1 MALRILW
8 DDKEVAILVDYCTRI
23 IDGKISRAQAVEA
36 ASKELR
42 NRAIHKGIAIDE
54 LFRNKN
60 GISMQL
66 SKIEDLFMNREGG
79 LSKAPQLFINTVN
92 LYFTDKKAY
101 DEILREARLMDENNV
116 MTQENF
122 FVWLSNKL
130 SSEQVSELY
139 IIYDEINSYCIG
151 RKILKKELLKTE
163 EMPEILQVKRLV
175 ESNKIFRILNRKK
188 IGRMQSAVNYYLTYV
203 KEMQAIQQ
211 TNIETF
217 EEDTVEVK
225 TEPKIDYA
233 SKEGKVTVI
242 PEENHEYVVADNGD
256 NTELIDS
263 EKRIEQSDLSNNK
276 LKVDFEKEQKYSF
289 TRPVFITYFGAKF
302 EVKNWSN
309 AYVQMAKLLCA
320 DYPDIFT
327 EIADSQFDKGSRLI
341 IARQNQIEQ
350 MTRPLKIADGLYIEA
365 NRSATDII
373 SYIKQLLDFCRVK
386 YENVAIEYRETKDFA
401 NNDEQSYDADDE
413 LTIPEDNKFQ
423 EDNSILSQDEPRK
436 SIPIENLGLSVRS
449 FNCLKRNNINDSEDL
464 LALSQEDLSNFN
476 NMGKI
481 SLEEVNAAI
490 HRLSTGAYNVIK
502 TENKNFK
509 KKTVLHYVAEETLL
523 KEVASVL
530 FQDAN
535 GMYVEDV
542 SVEELGFSNRTM
554 GGLLRAGCVT
564 TSKIINMKYD
574 DLQGIKGMGSK
585 SLDEIMSTLKKIT
598 IVRFSE
604 EGTNDKIETI
614 LEQLSED
621 YSEYLEDNIRLQLL
635 AATKTVLLQTE
646 LDEYVDDKIDV
657 MENISLLRAI
667 YTESIIKKILQTAIL
682 SMIKKGNF
690 TYEYIRNNMPRTFVN
705 SGIFDELISIM
716 LETKK
721 IEDTEDGYCIYY
733 PSVSEYIQQVDDEK
747 MMQALKMRLEGKTLA
762 ETGNELGL
770 TRERIRQIVKKALE
784 KLPRVKEGQFKYWYE
799 NYSLDKEDFV
809 FIFNLTDESY
819 NYISMVYKSQG
830 VKNIEDIFDDDR
842 TTISIARRAKEAM
855 KKYSVLVDGEYVPLR
870 RDILTRKLLKLYYS
884 ETECVI
890 SEFSDFYNSFLIKN
904 GIENNEKLQ
913 YTSEHALEARLAD
926 CDYILMKYGRR
937 IRYYNI
943 EEYDVQSLFTEL
955 DFERYDGLEI
965 STLKLFTLN
974 RELMNEYNILDE
986 YELHNLMKKCEQ
998 LLPKIGIQL
1007 NRMPLITI
1015 GIADRAKQ
1023 VEEFLLRVAPIDLY
1037 QFGSAYEEEYG
1048 VKSETVMANFVQ
1060 YIDQYYHNS
1069 MFTVDQMEMSA
1080 IEFMEMKQQLTDDY
1094 YSIANVEM
1102 IYMSAF
1108 PDGDTTKVNA
1118 YNLKKM
1124 DFLVYVDY
1132 VIRNTYNTADEYFR
1146 TLLNSSDEVSINNL
1160 DKGMRCNQTFNKALD
1175 DLRLAYELLEI
1186 EPGKYISFEKFQ
1198 RTAPDIT
1205 RDDLR
1210 EYATTIPNS
1219 TTEKYFTIKSVREQG
1234 TTTKIDNLGY
1244 SDWFYG
1250 ALLRANKEIK
1260 YSKMASGFLFSHDN
1274 RQITRG
1280 DFFTYIVAKFGTITI
1295 TNFMRYIEDEY
1306 GLSFD
1311 RYDIP
1316 TIINGTSMYYSPI
1329 TESIY
1334 LNKDMYYSKSSAD
1347 INVSEI
1353 LAGGNITQEN
1363 ETTEAIVP
1371 KEHVG
1376 GIWTYATGNTG
1387 EDNLIVQDD
1396 LSGYSQV
1403 LLEKFPKGYRADSNL
1418 DLKRFIL
1425 YYNTVY
1431 GTELDAGDE
1440 LTRKQIKS
1448 KVIHSG
1454 ISYGGHVFAVDS
1466 LVSEDTKKNLLEYLE
1481 RGFSQGSRVIY
1492 YRALFEEFNEEFL
1505 GQRIYDED
1513 MLRTYLMHECKGE
1526 YIFEKNYLSLE
1537 KNVEVD
1543 PKEDIISLLVSH
1555 GSPMK
1560 TQEIYDALPHYA
1572 TDRIDFVLHTD
1583 KKFVCNT
1590 WNEYFYVSLI
1600 DLSDD
1605 ELEDISEMIEES
1617 IEERHFISGNEMITA
1632 INTKYPAML
1641 ERFPQFSQLGLR
1653 DSIAYYLQGQFA
1665 FNGNI
1670 ISSLENKLSMNDVF
1684 AEFAKAHERFTLDEL
1699 NVLKNEMNSTI
1710 YFDAVYENSLRV
1722 SKDLFVSKNEADFD
1736 VEKTDAA
1743 ISAFCRGAYIPLSE
1757 VTSFSSFPYAGY
1769 PWNIFLLEHYVAMY
1783 SIEYKLMHK
1792 GYNGDN
1798 CVGAIVKRTSGIEDY
1813 ETLIEDVLTHS
1824 EIELNK
1830 NEALQ
1835 YLYDKGYIA
1844 RRKYSGIEQIL
1855 IKARA
1860 QKG

>member
-1 MALRILW
+1 M
-8 DDKEVAILVDYCTRI
+8 
-23 IDGKISRAQAVEA
+23 EA

-42 NRAIHKGIAIDE
+42 DRAIHKGIAIDE

-66 SKIEDLFMNREGG
+66 SKIEDLFMNREGR
-79 LSKAPQLFINTVN
+79 LSKAPQLFINTVD
-92 LYFTDKKAY
+92 LYLTDKKAY
-101 DEILREARLMDENNV
+101 DEILREARLMDQNNV
-116 MTQENF
+116 MTQEDF
-122 FVWLSNKL
+122 FTWLSNKL
-130 SSEQVSELY
+130 SSEQVSELN

-151 RKILKKELLKTE
+151 RKILKKELLKTV
-163 EMPEILQVKRLV
+163 EMSEILEVKRLV
-175 ESNKIFRILNRKK
+175 ESNKIFRFLNGEK
-188 IGRMQSAVNYYLTYV
+188 IGRMQSAVDYYLAYV
-203 KEMQAIQQ
+203 KEINVIQQ
-211 TNIETF
+211 TNINTI
-217 EEDTVEVK
+217 EEDIVEVE
-225 TEPKIDYA
+225 TESKKDYA
-233 SKEGKVTVI
+233 SEEAKGTI
-242 PEENHEYVVADNGD
+242 ITEENHENVVSDNDD
-256 NTELIDS
+256 NIELIDL
-263 EKRIEQSDLSNNK
+263 EKKIEQSDLSNNE

-289 TRPVFITYFGAKF
+289 TRPMFITYFGSKF
-302 EVKNWSN
+302 EIENWSN
-309 AYVQMAKLLCA
+309 AYAKIAKLLCD
-320 DYPDIFT
+320 DYPGVFM
-327 EIADSQFDKGSRLI
+327 EIADSQFDKGSKLI
-341 IARQNQIEQ
+341 IARQNQIER
-350 MTRPLKIADGLYIEA
+350 MTRPLEIVDGLYIEA

-386 YENVAIEYRETKDFA
+386 YENVTIEYRETKDFA
-401 NNDEQSYDADDE
+401 NNDEPSYETADA
-413 LTIPEDNKFQ
+413 LTILENNKLQ
-423 EDNSILSQDEPRK
+423 KDNSILSQEEPRK
-436 SIPIENLGLSVRS
+436 IIPIENLGLSVRS
-449 FNCLKRNNINDSEDL
+449 FNCLKRNNINNTEDL
-464 LALSQEDLSNFN
+464 LSLSQEDLSNFK
-476 NMGKI
+476 NMGKL

-502 TENKNFK
+502 TENKNYR

-523 KEVASVL
+523 KEVSSVL

-542 SVEELGFSNRTM
+542 SVEELGFSNRTL

-564 TSKIINMKYD
+564 ASKIINMKYD
-574 DLQGIKGMGSK
+574 DLQEIRGMGTK
-585 SLDEIMSTLKKIT
+585 SLDEIMSKLREIT

-604 EGTNDKIETI
+604 EGTNDKIEAI
-614 LEQLSED
+614 LEQLSDD
-621 YSEYLEDNIRLQLL
+621 YSDYLEDNIRLQLL
-635 AATKTVLLQTE
+635 AATKTVLLQNE
-646 LDEYVDDKIDV
+646 LDKYVNDEIDA

-667 YTESIIKKILQTAIL
+667 YTESMIKKILQTAIL
-682 SMIKKGNF
+682 SLVKKGYF

-716 LETKK
+716 LETKE
-721 IEDTEDGYCIYY
+721 IENTEDGYCIYY

-747 MMQALKMRLEGKTLA
+747 MVQALKMRLEGKTFA

-799 NYSLDKEDFV
+799 NYSLDREDFI

-819 NYISMVYKSQG
+819 NYINMVYETQG
-830 VKNIEDIFDDDR
+830 IKNIEDIFDDDR

-870 RDILTRKLLKLYYS
+870 RDILTKTLLKLNFS
-884 ETECVI
+884 ATECGI
-890 SEFSDFYNSFLIKN
+890 TEFYAFYNSFLMNN
-904 GIENNEKLQ
+904 GIDNNKKLL
-913 YTSEHALEARLAD
+913 YISEHALEARLAD

-943 EEYDVQSLFTEL
+943 EDYDVQSLFSEV

-965 STLKLFTLN
+965 STLKLFALN
-974 RELMNEYNILDE
+974 RELMDEYNIKDE

-1007 NRMPLITI
+1007 SRMPFITI
-1015 GIADRAKQ
+1015 GTADRAKQ
-1023 VEEFLLRVAPIDLY
+1023 VEEFLFRVAPIDIY
-1037 QFGSAYEEEYG
+1037 QFGAAYEKEYG
-1048 VKSETVMANFVQ
+1048 VKSETVLANFVQ

-1069 MFTVDQMEMSA
+1069 MFTVDQMEMDST
-1080 IEFMEMKQQLTDDY
+1080 EYLEMKQCLTDDC
-1094 YSIANVEM
+1094 YSILDVEM
-1102 IYMSAF
+1102 IYKSVF
-1108 PDGDTTKVNA
+1108 PNGDIAKVNA
-1118 YNLKKM
+1118 YNLKKLG
-1124 DFLVYVDY
+1124 FLVYVDY
-1132 VIRNTYNTADEYFR
+1132 VIRNTYNTADDYFR
-1146 TLLNSSDEVSINNL
+1146 TLLSSSEEVNIKDL
-1160 DKGMRCNQTFNKALD
+1160 DRVMRYNQTFNKVLD
-1175 DLRLAYELLEI
+1175 DMRSAYELLEV
-1186 EPGKYISFEKFQ
+1186 EPSKYISFNRFQ
-1198 RTAPDIT
+1198 RNASDIT
-1205 RDDLR
+1205 KDDLR
-1210 EYATTIPNS
+1210 EYSVIIPNS
-1219 TTEKYFTIKSVREQG
+1219 TAEKYFTIKFIRDQG
-1234 TTTKIDNLGY
+1234 IITKIDDLGY

-1250 ALLRANKEIK
+1250 ALLRANKEIR
-1260 YSKMASGFLFSHDN
+1260 YSKMAGGFLFSHDN

-1280 DFFTYIVAKFGTITI
+1280 DFFTYVVAKFGIIKITDFI
-1295 TNFMRYIEDEY
+1295 VYIEDKY
-1306 GLSFD
+1306 GLAFD

-1316 TIINGTSMYYSPI
+1316 TIINSTSMYYSPI
-1329 TESIY
+1329 TEAIY
-1334 LNKDMYYSKSSAD
+1334 INKDMYYSKSMVIKNMSEVRTESNNKPQNDAIDSIVSGEHTGD
-1347 INVSEI
+1347 IWSDTTVNTEDEKHFSDFGQSDVKNHGNSCESIKSKFTEDENLTVKENLSE
-1353 LAGGNITQEN
+1353 
-1363 ETTEAIVP
+1363 
-1371 KEHVG
+1371 
-1376 GIWTYATGNTG
+1376 
-1387 EDNLIVQDD
+1387 
-1396 LSGYSQV
+1396 YSQV
-1403 LLEKFPKGYRADSNL
+1403 LIDKFPKGYRADSNL
-1418 DLKRFIL
+1418 DLKRFIT
-1425 YYNTVY
+1425 YYNAVY

-1440 LTRKQIKS
+1440 LTRQRIKL

-1454 ISYGGHVFAVDS
+1454 ISYGGHVFAVDG
-1466 LVSEDTKKNLLEYLE
+1466 LVSEETKKNLLEYLKKS
-1481 RGFSQGSRVIY
+1481 FSQGSRVVY

-1513 MLRTYLMHECKGE
+1513 MLRTYLMYECKGK

-1543 PKEDIISLLVSH
+1543 PKEDITTLLVSH

-1560 TQEIYDALPHYA
+1560 TQEIYDALPHYV

-1590 WNEYFYVSLI
+1590 WNEYFHVSLI

-1605 ELEDISEMIEES
+1605 ELEDISEMIEQS
-1617 IEERHFISGNEMITA
+1617 INERHFISGNEMIKA

-1670 ISSLENKLSMNDVF
+1670 ISSLDSKLSMNDVF
-1684 AEFAKAHERFTLDEL
+1684 AEFAKTHERFTLDEL
-1699 NVLKNEMNSTI
+1699 NVLKNELNSTI

-1736 VEKTDAA
+1736 VAKTDAA

-1757 VTSFSSFPYAGY
+1757 VTSFSAFPYAGY
-1769 PWNIFLLEHYVAMY
+1769 PWNIFLLEHYVATY

-1813 ETLIEDVLTHS
+1813 EALVEDVLTHS
-1824 EIELNK
+1824 EIDLNK

-1855 IKARA
+1855 IRARA